1 MVLVLLYNFTPIPSL
16 TNVIYVFFQLPLRC
30 LIDKEFSCN
39 AGDSGNLGSILELGY
54 T

>member
-16 TNVIYVFFQLPLRC
+16 TDVIYVFFQLLLRC

-39 AGDSGNLGSILELGY
+39 AGDAGNLGFILESGY